1 MHFRSTIAA
10 NSIDVDFTCVS
21 QLRQQ
26 PGAASGVTL
35 HTKFGL
41 LIQFAGWVTLS
52 LPVAPLVRRAFTG
65 LRVSVVEH
73 SRGSVSGAS
82 PGLPLHWLALVG
94 SRRAYFSS
102 VKLVSLPPCV
112 VSPGPPCLV
121 PFPVVPQLPTGA
133 VGARPACGTL
143 SPITVMANLGY
154 RGMAWLHMGEPF
166 HSAVAYRLPMHPRSS

>member
-1 MHFRSTIAA
+1 MHFRSTVAA
-10 NSIDVDFTCVS
+10 NSINVDFTCVS

-26 PGAASGVTL
+26 PGAASGVNL
-35 HTKFGL
+35 RHKFGL
-41 LIQFAGWVTLS
+41 LLQFVGWISLS

-73 SRGSVSGAS
+73 SRGAVSGAS
-82 PGLPLHWLALVG
+82 PGAPPSLACTRGV
-94 SRRAYFSS
+94 RRAYFSS
-102 VKLVSLPPCV
+102 VKLASLPSCV

>member
-1 MHFRSTIAA
+1 MPRALPGGASTT
-10 NSIDVDFTCVS
+10 D
-21 QLRQQ
+21 
-26 PGAASGVTL
+26 G
-35 HTKFGL
+35 KFGL
-41 LIQFAGWVTLS
+41 LVQFVGWFSLS

-65 LRVSVVEH
+65 LRVSVVKH
-73 SRGSVSGAS
+73 SRGAVSGAS

-94 SRRAYFSS
+94 SRHAYFSS

-143 SPITVMANLGY
+143 SPNTVMANLGY

-166 HSAVAYRLPMHPRSS
+166 HSVVAFRLSNVPKIFLGYSLVQGRGCNDLAQC